1 MRVEVQDKLEQAIMR
16 FVDAMDMDGLVSY
29 VSADLWEY
37 YRESADE
44 EEALQFID
52 EMEQA
57 EGARY

>member
-1 MRVEVQDKLEQAIMR
+1 MRVEVEDKLEQAIMR

-52 EMEQA
+52 EMEIDD
-57 EGARY
+57 ES

>member
-1 MRVEVQDKLEQAIMR
+1 MRVEVEDKLEEAIMR

-52 EMEQA
+52 EMEIDD
-57 EGARY
+57 ES

>member
-37 YRESADE
+37 YTESADE
-44 EEALQFID
+44 EEVLQIIN
-52 EMEQA
+52 EMEIDD
-57 EGARY
+57 ES

>member
-1 MRVEVQDKLEQAIMR
+1 MKAEVQDKLEQAIMR

-37 YRESADE
+37 YRERADE

-52 EMEQA
+52 EMQIDDES
-57 EGARY
+57 

>member
-1 MRVEVQDKLEQAIMR
+1 
-16 FVDAMDMDGLVSY
+16 MDGLVSY

>member
-1 MRVEVQDKLEQAIMR
+1 MKAEVQDKLEQAIMR

-37 YRESADE
+37 YRERADE

-52 EMEQA
+52 EMEIDD
-57 EGARY
+57 EN